1 MREEIFRFDVL
12 LTPDKEIEIGVTV
25 KEIAV
30 EGYPEFGEEYGQLA
44 HLYAGLVV
52 EHVGMN
58 TEMFMNSVSELQA
71 VCTDLTEEEKEV
83 LEEENEEGREA
94 VLLYSFPVLI
104 MEDELSELELGE
116 AGELLQP
123 EIIGGKQMGVGFERS
138 RKAEVLSKMYGEMYL
153 TEEEK
158 YENIITDDILD
169 HGTLFLKAVSSMG
182 LI

>member
-1 MREEIFRFDVL
+1 MGEEIFRFDVL

-25 KEIAV
+25 KEIEV

-44 HLYAGLVV
+44 HLYAELVV

-71 VCTDLTEEEKEV
+71 VSTNLT
-83 LEEENEEGREA
+83 LEEESALEEEGNGEA
-94 VLLYSFPVLI
+94 VLLYSFPVII
-104 MEDELSELELGE
+104 MEEEFPELELGD
-116 AGELLQP
+116 AGELMQP
-123 EIIGGKQMGVGFERS
+123 EVIGGKQMGVGFERS
-138 RKAEVLSKMYGEMYL
+138 RKAEVLLKVYGDRYL
-153 TEEEK
+153 AEEEK
-158 YENIITDDILD
+158 YEDSITDEILN

>member
-1 MREEIFRFDVL
+1 MEEEILRFDVL

-25 KEIAV
+25 KEIEV

-71 VCTDLTEEEKEV
+71 VSTELTPEERSS
-83 LEEENEEGREA
+83 LEEDKEGNGEA
-94 VLLYSFPVLI
+94 VLLYSFPVII
-104 MEDELSELELGE
+104 MEEEFPEPAPGE
-116 AGELLQP
+116 TGKLLQP
-123 EIIGGKQMGVGFERS
+123 EVIGGKQLGVGFERS
-138 RKAEVLSKMYGEMYL
+138 PKAEVLSKVYGDRYHA
-153 TEEEK
+153 EEAK
-158 YENIITDDILD
+158 YENSITDEILN